1 MSFAAS
7 HPFSLR
13 PIAAALTVALLP
25 MTIDTAIAAPTPNQ
39 MPGAG
44 TIVAIN
50 SGSSGTSSGSVG
62 AHLTNLTS
70 GFGLGID
77 GKVVIRWGGAGAPMD
92 ATNPAGF
99 NLGANAT
106 MSFGAL
112 GVGMAV
118 LNIDASGNPSQIYG
132 NLVAASGPL
141 PLCALCSAAP
151 AIFVANAN
159 GIVVGASGRIVAPAG
174 VGLIGANMDNG
185 TSIDE
190 FVANNGWANPAPP
203 ALGTS
208 YLSIGALPTAGGTP
222 GQITI
227 AGAIN
232 GDLGTNTA
240 APYVLVVGNNVE
252 VLNTGNLFA
261 NKVLIQAGVVPT
273 AGKASV
279 AGVTNVTVN
288 RLWDVDG
295 ATALVD
301 GALGSAPGWLSLSG
315 PAGNGNITNEGSIS
329 SPGFGGVDYVRIQ
342 ASGNIRSGI
351 EGSQDPQIGIFS
363 GPGVFIDS
371 MSNTSSVSIFNMLTS
386 YSDFPELDSLFINRW
401 ATNHLDIPEVT
412 PTYANVVL
420 KALTP
425 GHRPSSIS
433 TDLQVEIFGHDIVIG
448 STINH
453 KLLAEGATQN
463 TGSLL
468 VEARGSLTMAAD
480 FGAADT
486 VLLSAGHDMLIS
498 GNGVASI
505 LPAVDCCGF
514 IITGGDGIT
523 TVTGNLTAVSA
534 ILLSPS
540 IAFDLKGKAVISGKL
555 TTASGGVSIYN
566 TGAGPNN
573 ELIISGD
580 VNSAAELSIVQTASP
595 LPAPITVTGT
605 IVADGPIMIYN
616 DGNAAGNATTI
627 SGNLTSL
634 SSSVTIENRG
644 LLSGLLETSGALTAA
659 STVSLRSDG
668 NARLGRIEAADIQA
682 LVEGL
687 HLEVNGPWTAGSATI
702 DTPLATAV
710 FTPTG
715 TITAPVI
722 GLRGLH
728 FKGVDASG
736 AAYDSESAKPSA
748 QFVTNDFSVA
758 LSGSINAPI
767 VGNTNWLLNS
777 LDIAP
782 LVTLAP
788 VFVSVT
794 AEGGGFQAVNLRV
807 LGNEVFDTAGTRTP
821 FVGVPLTS
829 GGFPSGGMQGNLGSQ
844 LIIQAD
850 GSLTIV
856 GTPTGS
862 LTGPSS
868 AAQWPGGAS
877 FIAGTT
883 LQLQTPFYNAWSVES
898 PPFGGSFWTAPVI
911 ALNGYIA
918 TSGTAWANFSTKP
931 VTGDPTVYQIRKL
944 DTAAF
949 GFAASTAFVK
959 NDYVE
964 TVVGGAVCSQTGPT
978 TWTVCP

>member
-1 MSFAAS
+1 MVLPAT
-7 HPFSLR
+7 HRFSPR
-13 PIAAALTVALLP
+13 PIAAALTVALFP
-25 MTIDTAIAAPTPNQ
+25 MAIGSSLAAPTPNQ

-44 TIVAIN
+44 TIIAV
-50 SGSSGTSSGSVG
+50 SQGSSGTTAGSVG
-62 AHLTNLTS
+62 AHLTNLPS
-70 GFGLGID
+70 GYGLGID
-77 GKVVIRWGGAGAPMD
+77 GKVVIRWGGAGAPTD

-99 NLGANAT
+99 NLGANAS

-112 GVGMAV
+112 GDGMAV
-118 LNIDASGNPSQIYG
+118 LNIDASGNPSQIHG
-132 NLVAASGPL
+132 NLIATSAAL
-141 PLCALCSAAP
+141 PLCGGCSAAP
-151 AIFVANAN
+151 ALFVANAN

-174 VGLIGANMDNG
+174 VGLIGASMDNV
-185 TSIDE
+185 TSIND
-190 FVANNGWANPAPP
+190 FIANNGWASPDPQ

-208 YLSIGALPTAGGTP
+208 YVSIAALPTTGGTP
-222 GQITI
+222 GQVTI
-227 AGAIN
+227 AGSIN
-232 GDLGTNTA
+232 GDLATNTA
-240 APYVLVVGNNVE
+240 ARYVLVVGNNVD

-273 AGKASV
+273 TGMASV
-279 AGVTNVTVN
+279 AGVTNVAVN
-288 RLWDVDG
+288 RLWNVDS
-295 ATALVD
+295 ATVLVA
-301 GALGSAPGWLSLSG
+301 GALGSTPDWLSLSG
-315 PAGNGNITNEGSIS
+315 PAGNGHITNEGSIA
-329 SPGFGGVDYVRIQ
+329 SPGSGGVDYVRLQ

-351 EGSQDPQIGIFS
+351 EGSQDPTIGIFA
-363 GPGVFIDS
+363 GPSVEIDS
-371 MSNTSSVSIFNMLTS
+371 MSNTSTVSIFNMLTS
-386 YSDFPELDSLFINRW
+386 YYDFPELDSVFINRW
-401 ATNHLDIPEVT
+401 ASNHHAIPEVT
-412 PTYANVVL
+412 PAHANVVL
-420 KALTP
+420 NALTP
-425 GHRPSSIS
+425 ANRPSSIS
-433 TDLQVEIFGHDIVIG
+433 TDLQVEIYGHDILIG

-453 KLLAEGATQN
+453 KLLSEGATQF
-463 TGSLL
+463 TGSLV

-486 VLLSAGHDMLIS
+486 VVLNAGHDMLIA

-514 IITGGDGIT
+514 FIQGGDGVT

-534 ILLSPS
+534 ILLSPA
-540 IAFDLKGKAVISGKL
+540 IEFQLKGKTVISGKL
-555 TTASGGVSIYN
+555 TTISGGVAIYN
-566 TGAGPNN
+566 YGTGPGN
-573 ELIISGD
+573 EMVISGD
-580 VNSAAELSIVQTASP
+580 VDSAAALTIVQNESP
-595 LPAPITVTGT
+595 LPAPITVAGKV
-605 IVADGPIMIYN
+605 VADGPISIYN
-616 DGNAAGNATTI
+616 VGNAAGNSTTI
-627 SGNLTSL
+627 SGGVTSL
-634 SSSVTIENRG
+634 SSNVTIENRG
-644 LLSGLLETSGALTAA
+644 LLSGLLETSGKVSAA
-659 STVSLRSDG
+659 GTVTLRSDG
-668 NARLGRIEAADIQA
+668 NTRLGRIEATDIQA
-682 LVEGL
+682 LVKGL
-687 HLEVNGPWTAGSATI
+687 HLEVNGPWTAGTATI

-715 TITAPVI
+715 TVTAPAI
-722 GLRGLH
+722 DLRGLH

-736 AAYDSESAKPSA
+736 NAYGSESDKPHA
-748 QFVTNDFSVA
+748 QFVTNDLSVL

-767 VGNTNWLLNS
+767 AGNSNWLLNS

-782 LVTLAP
+782 LAPLAP

-807 LGNEVFDTAGTRTP
+807 LGNQVFDTGSTQTP

-862 LTGPSS
+862 LTGPLI

-883 LQLQTPFYNAWSVES
+883 LQLRTPFYNAWSVES

-931 VTGDPTVYQIRKL
+931 VTGDPTMYQIRKL
-944 DTAAF
+944 DSAAF
-949 GFAASTAFVK
+949 GFAAATAFVK
-959 NDYVE
+959 NDYVD

-978 TWTVCP
+978 TWVVCP